1 MSAPFRVIPSVIT
14 PGRWVLWMR
23 TPLLH
28 KGTFNTQ
35 GEAIDHAYRN
45 WPWYL

>member
-1 MSAPFRVIPSVIT
+1 MSAPFRVTPSCME
-14 PGRWVLWMR
+14 PGKWVLWMR
-23 TPLLH
+23 SPLRH
-28 KGTFNTQ
+28 KGYFDTQ

>member
-1 MSAPFRVIPSVIT
+1 MTAPFLVARSEMD
-14 PGRWVLWMR
+14 RDKWVLWMR

-28 KGTFNTQ
+28 KGYFDTQ
-35 GEAIDHAYRN
+35 ADAIDHAYRN